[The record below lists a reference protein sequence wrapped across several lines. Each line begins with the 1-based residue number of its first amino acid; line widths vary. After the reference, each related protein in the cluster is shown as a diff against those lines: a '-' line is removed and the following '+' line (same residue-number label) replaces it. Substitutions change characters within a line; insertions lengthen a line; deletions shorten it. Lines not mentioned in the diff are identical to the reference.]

1 MLGASLENQKA
12 MHIPVQNSPCLQQY
26 LIQFSLKSECIN
38 LGQGAGADPP
48 GWLEESLLAISCI
61 YSLMNS
67 LRFCHIPET
76 DVETWV

>member
-1 MLGASLENQKA
+1 MLGASSENQKA
-12 MHIPVQNSPCLQQY
+12 THIAMQNSPWLLQY
-26 LIQFSLKSECIN
+26 LIQFLLKSECIN

-48 GWLEESLLAISCI
+48 GWLEKSLLAISCI

-76 DVETWV
+76 DV